1 MTTNNLM
8 QLSSRLPLKAIV
20 YFEAVARHR
29 ALTRASEEL
38 SVSSS
43 AISQQIKLLEN
54 ALGIALFRRVKRKL
68 VLTEDGER
76 LFKATSEALSIIQR
90 SERQISRRA
99 RRRPLLVRVAPTF
112 AALWLTKRLP
122 DFIRDNPEIDIRIDA
137 TSELTDFEK
146 EQVDIE
152 IRYGRETIDR
162 QASQLLVEDTVLPLC
177 NQEVYRNFAYRDP
190 AEVLGSIRWILSMK
204 SDVSWERWMVENG
217 LNVENA
223 ERLLQFDRSGMSI
236 YMAQQGLGVALE
248 STTLAHEAIL
258 DGSLRPLFPLL
269 KPVRN
274 ASYWMICPSHHLSRR
289 PVHEFRS
296 WLLEEVAKDKA
307 ALDALHDQIFRIQTL
322 E

>member
-1 MTTNNLM
+1 MMSPN
-8 QLSSRLPLKAIV
+8 SRLPMKAIV

-29 ALTRASEEL
+29 ALTLASEEL

-43 AISQQIKLLEN
+43 AISQQIKQLEN
-54 ALGIALFRRVKRKL
+54 SLGIALFRRVKRKL

-76 LFKATSEALSIIQR
+76 LFKATSEALAIIQR
-90 SERQISRRA
+90 SERQISRWTRQ
-99 RRRPLLVRVAPTF
+99 RPLMVRVAPTF
-112 AALWLTKRLP
+112 GTLWLTKRLP
-122 DFIRDNPEIDIRIDA
+122 NFIRENPEIDFRVDA
-137 TSELTDFEK
+137 TSELTDFDK

-177 NQEVYRNFAYRDP
+177 NQETYRNFAYRDP
-190 AEVLGSIRWILSMK
+190 VEVLQSIRLIQSMK

-217 LNVENA
+217 LNVENS
-223 ERLLQFDRSGMSI
+223 ERVLQFDRSAMSI
-236 YMAQQGLGVALE
+236 YMAQQGLGVTLE
-248 STTLAHEAIL
+248 STTLAHDAIL

-274 ASYWMICPSHHLSRR
+274 ASYWLICPTHHLSRR
-289 PVHEFRS
+289 PVHDFRS
-296 WLLEEVAKDKA
+296 WILEEVAKDKA
-307 ALDALHDQIFRIQTL
+307 ALSELHEQIFRVQAL

>member
-1 MTTNNLM
+1 MKTSKM
-8 QLSSRLPLKAIV
+8 MHLSSRLPLKAIV

-54 ALGIALFRRVKRKL
+54 SLGIALFRRVKRKL

-76 LFKATSEALSIIQR
+76 LFKATSEALAIIQR
-90 SERQISRRA
+90 SERQISRRT
-99 RRRPLLVRVAPTF
+99 RQRPLVVRVAPTF
-112 AALWLTKRLP
+112 GALWLTKRLP
-122 DFIRDNPEIDIRIDA
+122 DFIRANPEIDIRIDA

-146 EQVDIE
+146 EQVDLE

-162 QASQLLVEDTVLPLC
+162 QSSQLLIEDTVLPLC
-177 NQEVYRNFAYRDP
+177 NQEVYRHFAYRDP
-190 AEVLGSIRWILSMK
+190 IEVLQSTRLIQSMK
-204 SDVSWERWMVENG
+204 SDVSWELWMAENG
-217 LNVENA
+217 LNVDTI
-223 ERLLQFDRSGMSI
+223 ERFLQFDRSSMSI
-236 YMAQQGLGVALE
+236 YMAQQGLGIALE
-248 STTLAHEAIL
+248 STTLAREAIL

-269 KPVRN
+269 KPIRSE
-274 ASYWMICPSHHLSRR
+274 SYWLICPSHHLSRR

-307 ALDALHDQIFRIQTL
+307 DLSALHDQIFRIHTL